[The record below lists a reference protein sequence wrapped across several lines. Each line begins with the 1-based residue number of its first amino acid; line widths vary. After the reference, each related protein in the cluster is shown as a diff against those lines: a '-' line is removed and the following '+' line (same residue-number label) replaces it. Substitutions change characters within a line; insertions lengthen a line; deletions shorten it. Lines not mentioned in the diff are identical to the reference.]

1 MPHNSGV
8 NIKEGETASK
18 YSIISNIVLM
28 LIKGIIGYLSGNIA
42 LIADALHSFADVF
55 SSAAVFIGLR
65 LSQRKPDELF
75 PYGYYRIETLAS
87 LLVSVIIII
96 TGLEIG
102 WDSLIYLMDPP
113 PAVSMAAISLVVSLI
128 AIAVSYA
135 VAVYKERVGERIG
148 STALINDGKH
158 SYIDVVSSALVFTGI
173 IGEYIGLHGF
183 QGFAGMII
191 AVIIVYVGSTLTK
204 YNLLVLLDACIDR
217 DSLELLRKTVLSVKG
232 VEGVYAI
239 RIRRSGPYL
248 FGEIHIEIERSLS
261 ADKIEGMISRINSEV
276 KRVLPS
282 IDHLIIQPETL
293 KKDEIVVAVPIED
306 NRGLDSKISPHFGRA
321 AFFIIARTRNG
332 DIIDYKILENPAR
345 SLEKKKG
352 IKTAEALKKR
362 NIDVLVVEKLS
373 EGPGY
378 VFSDSLLGTAQ
389 PEGSSLK
396 EVIINASTKF
406 AEGQGSDS

>member
-135 VAVYKERVGERIG
+135 VAVYKERVGEKIG

-204 YNLLVLLDACIDR
+204 YNLLVLSDACIDR

-232 VEGVYAI
+232 VEGVHAI

>member
-1 MPHNSGV
+1 
-8 NIKEGETASK
+8 
-18 YSIISNIVLM
+18 M

-135 VAVYKERVGERIG
+135 VAVYKERVGEKIG

-191 AVIIVYVGSTLTK
+191 AVIIIYVGSTLTK

-232 VEGVYAI
+232 VEGVHAI

>member
-135 VAVYKERVGERIG
+135 VAVYKERVGEKIG

>member
-1 MPHNSGV
+1 M
-8 NIKEGETASK
+8 GEK
-18 YSIISNIVLM
+18 
-28 LIKGIIGYLSGNIA
+28 
-42 LIADALHSFADVF
+42 
-55 SSAAVFIGLR
+55 
-65 LSQRKPDELF
+65 
-75 PYGYYRIETLAS
+75 
-87 LLVSVIIII
+87 
-96 TGLEIG
+96 
-102 WDSLIYLMDPP
+102 
-113 PAVSMAAISLVVSLI
+113 
-128 AIAVSYA
+128 
-135 VAVYKERVGERIG
+135 IG

-191 AVIIVYVGSTLTK
+191 AVIIIYVGSTLTK

-232 VEGVYAI
+232 VEGVHAI

>member
-1 MPHNSGV
+1 LRMWIKIWGVNMPYNSGM

-18 YSIISNIVLM
+18 YSIVSNIVLM

-87 LLVSVIIII
+87 LLVSVMIII

-102 WDSLIYLMDPP
+102 WDSLIYLMHPP
-113 PAVSMAAISLVVSLI
+113 PVVSMAAISLVVSLI
-128 AIAVSYA
+128 AIVVSYA
-135 VAVYKERVGERIG
+135 VAVYKERVGEKIG
-148 STALINDGKH
+148 SKALINDGKH
-158 SYIDVVSSALVFTGI
+158 SYIDAVSSTLVFTGI
-173 IGEYIGLHGF
+173 IGEYMGLHGF
-183 QGFAGMII
+183 QGFAGLII

-204 YNLLVLLDACIDR
+204 YNLLVLLDACIDK

-232 VEGVYAI
+232 VEGVHAI

-248 FGEIHIEIERSLS
+248 FGELHIEIERSLS
-261 ADKIEGMISRINSEV
+261 ADKIEDIISKINSEV

-293 KKDEIVVAVPIED
+293 KKDEIVVAVPLED
-306 NRGLDSKISPHFGRA
+306 NQGIDSKISLHFGRA
-321 AFFIIARTRNG
+321 AYFIIARTRKG
-332 DIIDYKILENPAR
+332 DIIDYEILENPAR
-345 SLEKKKG
+345 SLKKK
-352 IKTAEALKKR
+352 ER
-362 NIDVLVVEKLS
+362 NK
-373 EGPGY
+373 
-378 VFSDSLLGTAQ
+378 
-389 PEGSSLK
+389 SS
-396 EVIINASTKF
+396 
-406 AEGQGSDS
+406 

>member
-232 VEGVYAI
+232 VEGVHAI

>member
-135 VAVYKERVGERIG
+135 VAVYKERVGEKIG

-232 VEGVYAI
+232 VEGVHAI

-282 IDHLIIQPETL
+282 IDHLIIRPETL

>member
-135 VAVYKERVGERIG
+135 VAVYKERVGEKIG

-191 AVIIVYVGSTLTK
+191 AVIIIYVGSTLTK

-232 VEGVYAI
+232 VEGVHAI

>member
-135 VAVYKERVGERIG
+135 VAVYKERVGEKIG

-217 DSLELLRKTVLSVKG
+217 DSLELLKKTVLSVKG
-232 VEGVYAI
+232 VEGVHAI

-306 NRGLDSKISPHFGRA
+306 NKGLDSKISPHFGRA

-406 AEGQGSDS
+406 AEGQGSDT